1 MEKIILTGDRP
12 TGRLHVGHYVG
23 SLRRRVELQ
32 NSGEYSKI
40 FIMIADAQALTDNIE
55 NPEKVRQNIIEVALD
70 YLSCGLDP
78 AKSNILIQSQIPE
91 LCELTFYYMDLVT
104 VARLQRNPT
113 VKSEIQMRNFEASI
127 PVGFFTYP
135 ISEAADITA
144 FKATTVP
151 VGEDQLPMIE
161 QTREIVRKFNSVYD
175 EVLVEPSALISTNQ
189 ACLRL
194 PGIDGKAKMSKSLGN
209 CIYLSDSEADVKKKI
224 MSMYTDPEH
233 LLVSDPGHLE
243 GNTVFTY
250 LDAFCKPEHFER
262 YLPDYANLDELK
274 AHYTRGGLGD
284 VKVKKF
290 LNNIIQEEL
299 EPIRKRRK
307 EYEKDIPEVYNIL
320 RKGTEAAR
328 EVAAQTLSEVKSAM
342 KINYFDDVELIKA
355 QSEKYKGI

>member
-32 NSGEYSKI
+32 NYGEYSKI

-135 ISEAADITA
+135 ISQAADITA